1 MQAGASERLRKLRY
15 CTWLFYKEQQ
25 QGYWVQ
31 RSQDRLGVAGQMPLK
46 SAAQV
51 PIYGSAV

>member
-1 MQAGASERLRKLRY
+1 MRAGESERLRKLRY
-15 CTWLFYKEQQ
+15 CKWLFYKEEQ

-31 RSQDRLGVAGQMPLK
+31 RSQDHLGAAGQIPLK
-46 SAAQV
+46 SAVQV